1 LTSKSRNIFDFEIA
15 PAQNGNQQT
24 PHDGRHNQHSKTQ
37 EQKENNTSTSKHT
50 GKAIRQNISLDIA
63 VNGKL
68 LVVQRKTML
77 LNNGSSALRGL
88 SRRSSN
94 HVTDEN
100 AMSSTAN
107 RMKGASTPGR
117 NPSKKGLS
125 VSNENEVS
133 FSVPSGKGLS
143 SNLQGN
149 KTPATARRRAFG
161 DISNRKLGR
170 NEGSTNNGNGGRG
183 LGDNSALKQSKS
195 KFVTFQTPHQSN
207 KEARGGVNNVRA
219 PGSSHR
225 TSFSNMS
232 AKKSASKNIM
242 TPKES
247 LRTKEFVLPQRAT
260 FLEPT
265 PRTVK
270 SRNKGVSNS
279 SRNTTETQQLESVES
294 IEDVEYPAGRLG

>member
-1 LTSKSRNIFDFEIA
+1 
-15 PAQNGNQQT
+15 
-24 PHDGRHNQHSKTQ
+24 
-37 EQKENNTSTSKHT
+37 
-50 GKAIRQNISLDIA
+50 
-63 VNGKL
+63 
-68 LVVQRKTML
+68 ML

-161 DISNRKLGR
+161 DISNRKTGR

-183 LGDNSALKQSKS
+183 LGDSSVLKQSKS
-195 KFVTFQTPHQSN
+195 KFVTFQTAHQSN
-207 KEARGGVNNVRA
+207 NEAQGGVNHVRA

-225 TSFSNMS
+225 TPFSNMS

-242 TPKES
+242 TQKES
-247 LRTKEFVLPQRAT
+247 LRTKEFILPQRAT

-265 PRTVK
+265 PQTVK

-294 IEDVEYPAGRLG
+294 IEDVEYPAGRLGCEQTEDDSVDLSIELNRYAIDLEGHKRDLEMINLQICIEAFEYADRAMNAEMDKLALDDMTLK